1 MAKSKVMRKLKFKID
16 CMNNMIILNLK
27 VNIIKMTNF
36 VKINIYIK
44 IKVLFVNF
52 LY

>member
-16 CMNNMIILNLK
+16 CMNNMIILKFK
-27 VNIIKMTNF
+27 VNIITMTNF
-36 VKINIYIK
+36 VKINIKKLIK
-44 IKVLFVNF
+44 ALFVNF